1 MATPFQK
8 ISAKL
13 VKAKIFRNEAVLIYN
28 INDYDWKTGNVIN
41 VQIKRTVLCYPPEPV
56 DVRLIDNQNYFAG
69 DQVMRIP
76 YNVIVESRESLP
88 SDPEI
93 IVNEVKKTLSD
104 IRPFNTETGGIIIGN
119 DKITFE
125 ETEYSIRKIRGEQ
138 WMQNQPADYYFTL
151 RA

>member
-1 MATPFQK
+1 MTTPFQK

-13 VKAKIFRNEAVLIYN
+13 VKAKIFRNEALLTYN
-28 INDYDWKTGNVIN
+28 ISDYDYKTGQFIN
-41 VQIKRTVLCYPPEPV
+41 VSIERTVLCYPPEPV
-56 DVRLIDNQNYFAG
+56 DVRLVDNENYFVG
-69 DQVMRIP
+69 DQIMRIP
-76 YNVIVESRESLP
+76 FSVILESRESLP